1 MPTLNT
7 FSGHLA
13 KLIPATG
20 SADFPA
26 MLVDMLRN
34 LVPVDDASIIVYPNT
49 DLPMVEYFEV
59 HEDSGKSTLDVFV
72 KGAFLLDPY
81 YLAATASQQFGV
93 FRLRE
98 LSPGASKTASTTRPG
113 TEIAVTRMSVALLFL
128 RQAKASSILRW
139 AKPQRAPA
147 LANASA
153 PCLPMSTPLLRRSAN
168 STGSNQMK

>member
-59 HEDSGKSTLDVFV
+59 HEDSGKSTLDVFI

-81 YLAATASQQFGV
+81 YLAATASQKLGRFQ
-93 FRLRE
+93 LRGP
-98 LSPGASKTASTTRPG
+98 SPTGFKSSGDYKARDRNCG
-113 TEIAVTRMSVALLFL
+113 YQAL
-128 RQAKASSILRW
+128 
-139 AKPQRAPA
+139 
-147 LANASA
+147 
-153 PCLPMSTPLLRRSAN
+153 
-168 STGSNQMK
+168 